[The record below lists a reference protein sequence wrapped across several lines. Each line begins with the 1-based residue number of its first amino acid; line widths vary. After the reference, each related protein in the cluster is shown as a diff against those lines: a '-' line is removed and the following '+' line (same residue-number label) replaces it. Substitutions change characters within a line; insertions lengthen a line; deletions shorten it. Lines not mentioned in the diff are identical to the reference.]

1 MLIDVIGGIDG
12 GGNHSVHFFEIPK
25 FWTVFGAGDDFLG
38 VALVEYIDK
47 GSIFGLESRTYR

>member
-1 MLIDVIGGIDG
+1 MLIVMMVLMILVALDYCFD
-12 GGNHSVHFFEIPK
+12 EIPK
-25 FWTVFGAGDDFLG
+25 FWSDFGAGYDFLG